1 MAAAKPLSDLESLVA
16 PIALYPDPL
25 LAELLVASTYPLEVV
40 QAARWLETKPD
51 PATLSSKDWDA
62 SVLRLAAVP
71 EVIKMMNDHLDWTT
85 QLGDTFLAKPVEIM
99 DTIQALRKRATDSGF
114 LKDTPEQKVTAKTIS
129 VEQPAEGTWVS
140 DDTNAQG
147 SGATI
152 KATPAVLKKEV
163 ISIEPAK
170 ADTVYVPQYNPEIA
184 YQAPLAPPPANGSAY
199 PASTVVNV
207 NQSAAPMP
215 GYYPSYY
222 PAPTTSAADS
232 MLTFGAGAVVGGLLT
247 WGIMEWADNDDWD
260 DYHHVGHYYGNT
272 VCRNG
277 NCWHGGGGGYYGD
290 RGNINVNRNANIDRS
305 RTISGNEV
313 NIDRGGNF
321 SQNSLKPTQRPAGW
335 QPDQRHRRGQAY
347 PEAVQKRLGQSQQ
360 PALAGQR
367 LGAAQTLPAS
377 ARGFAGSGQ
386 RPAAGTLPAERRPSS
401 ANIRD
406 RLAQKPGAQDKF
418 ANKLSQPKPAT
429 RDVQERLGQGSR
441 DNALQGIKDSGQ
453 VSRMESRR
461 GSESRK
467 PAAPSSRDIQA
478 RKAAGGERVQRP
490 QAEKPRQAAA
500 ERKPQTAQRQAQMPK
515 QAGRSQAA
523 GRERTQQQRDIQ
535 RRSEAAKPNAFEGSR
550 NARATQMSSQRGA
563 VSQQRSAN
571 AGNARAQGASRP
583 SGGGGLRG
591 GGGQPGGGGL
601 RAGGGRPSGGG
612 MRAGG
617 GGRPSGG
624 GMRAGGGRP
633 SGGTR
638 AGGGGG
644 RAGGGG
650 GRRR

>member
-1 MAAAKPLSDLESLVA
+1 
-16 PIALYPDPL
+16 
-25 LAELLVASTYPLEVV
+25 
-40 QAARWLETKPD
+40 
-51 PATLSSKDWDA
+51 
-62 SVLRLAAVP
+62 
-71 EVIKMMNDHLDWTT
+71 
-85 QLGDTFLAKPVEIM
+85 
-99 DTIQALRKRATDSGF
+99 
-114 LKDTPEQKVTAKTIS
+114 
-129 VEQPAEGTWVS
+129 
-140 DDTNAQG
+140 
-147 SGATI
+147 
-152 KATPAVLKKEV
+152 
-163 ISIEPAK
+163 
-170 ADTVYVPQYNPEIA
+170 
-184 YQAPLAPPPANGSAY
+184 
-199 PASTVVNV
+199 
-207 NQSAAPMP
+207 
-215 GYYPSYY
+215 
-222 PAPTTSAADS
+222 

-290 RGNINVNRNANIDRS
+290 RGNVNVNRNTNIDRS

-377 ARGFAGSGQ
+377 ARGFAEAGQ

-401 ANIRD
+401 ADIRE

-441 DNALQGIKDSGQ
+441 DNALQGIKTRVRPRVWRAG
-453 VSRMESRR
+453 
-461 GSESRK
+461 GG
-467 PAAPSSRDIQA
+467 
-478 RKAAGGERVQRP
+478 RKAVNQQHLLLVTFKPVKP
-490 QAEKPRQAAA
+490 QVESVSSARRLKSPGKPQWKENHRSRSGKPRCQN
-500 ERKPQTAQRQAQMPK
+500 K
-515 QAGRSQAA
+515 QSRSQAA

-571 AGNARAQGASRP
+571 AGNIRAQGASRP

-601 RAGGGRPSGGG
+601 RAGGGGRPSGGG

-617 GGRPSGG
+617 GGRPSGEACV
-624 GMRAGGGRP
+624 RAA
-633 SGGTR
+633 
-638 AGGGGG
+638 AGAQVAEVVVAQGAVEVDVDE
-644 RAGGGG
+644 RKTKQFY
-650 GRRR
+650 